1 MFRRFMIKVKI
12 YNLSSRIR
20 LIESDIISYR
30 MDMVIMNDLYY
41 CGRGDV
47 SEFSDKW
54 CGEAYWKIAACNR
67 LIERL
72 RLRLDIVVGA

>member
-1 MFRRFMIKVKI
+1 MIKVKI
-12 YNLSSRIR
+12 YNLSNRIR

-30 MDMVIMNDLYY
+30 MDMDIMNDLYY

-47 SEFSDKW
+47 KGYVDKF
-54 CGEAYWKIAACNR
+54 CGESYDRIMVYNR

-72 RLRLDIVVGA
+72 RLRLDVVVGA